1 MEFVRHL
8 VVFPQTFV
16 HQNCITLLCGVLCNG
31 DERRNNVPNEVQIII
46 SFNASDENPRNTNCQ
61 PFLSVAK
68 KKKTIHKEAYGSLS
82 CRGELSEDW
91 VDGLVIRGGAFG
103 TGQ

>member
-16 HQNCITLLCGVLCNG
+16 HQNCITLLCGVLCIDSDG

-61 PFLSVAK
+61 PFLSWQRK
-68 KKKTIHKEAYGSLS
+68 RRLFIEEAYGSLS

-91 VDGLVIRGGAFG
+91 GDGW
-103 TGQ
+103 